1 MIKYRPHRGLL
12 EYAMKETRNF
22 NTVNEMC
29 EYIVSDWNKSSVGE
43 LFSKEDIV
51 IGKDEG
57 KDSRIDWKETRYI
70 CVKRMGKEI
79 YKIPQC
85 IGMCSIED

>member
-12 EYAMKETRNF
+12 EDTMKEARNF

-29 EYIVSDWNKSSVGE
+29 EHIVSDWNNNSVGE

-51 IGKDEG
+51 IGEDEG

-79 YKIPQC
+79 YEIPQC